1 MDTNY
6 TDKLILRIIRQYIVN
21 FFMDNNKVKGKQYQI
36 QEQLYDGMTVEFD
49 FGWKYKCFQKDV
61 VPEFLVENI
70 KLYYK
75 SGIEVDKPY
84 LTERL
89 NKPIIE
95 VELTTVGN
103 SIYAL
108 RYNGVKIRQHEF
120 YSFYGISDDFVRKL
134 EKLGYGEFLETNV
147 FVYFGGEFDNS

>member
-1 MDTNY
+1 METNY
-6 TDKLILRIIRQYIVN
+6 IDKVILKTIRQYIVN
-21 FFMDNNKVKGKQYQI
+21 FFIDNNEVKGKQYQI
-36 QEQLYDGMTVEFD
+36 QLPLYDGMTVEFD
-49 FGWKYKCFQKDV
+49 FGWKHKCFQKDI
-61 VPEFLVENI
+61 VPEFWVENV

-75 SGIEVDKPY
+75 GDIEVDKPY

-108 RYNGVKIRQHEF
+108 RYNGTKIEQYKF

-134 EKLGYGEFLETNV
+134 EKLDYGEFFETNV